1 LASTLWFRT
10 SRLPTVI
17 SGRAESVGGA

>member
-17 SGRAESVGGA
+17 SGRVESVGGA

>member
-17 SGRAESVGGA
+17 SGRVESFGGA